1 MKIYL
6 SHKKSTNSEFTHVS
20 NIMILDNIVE
30 NCEATEIV
38 IDNFLM
44 QFSINELPIALEKIL
59 SKLRINAVLKIIEKD
74 IDIISMKYG
83 RGDWSLEELN
93 SKTFEGSPIKS
104 FLNIETIQEKLT
116 NKVKIEKSQLDQQN
130 GSFFIVARRL
140 TNG

>member
-20 NIMILDNIVE
+20 NIMMLDNIVT

-38 IDNFLM
+38 VDNFLL
-44 QFSINELPIALEKIL
+44 QFSLGELPIALDKIL
-59 SKLRINAVLKIIEKD
+59 SKLRINSKLTIKEKD

-93 SKTFEGSPIKS
+93 SNTFDSTAIKC
-104 FLNIETIQEKLT
+104 FLNIETIQGKLS
-116 NKVKIEKSQLDQQN
+116 NKVQIEKSHLDQKN
-130 GSFFIVARRL
+130 GNFLIVARRL
-140 TNG
+140 K

>member
-20 NIMILDNIVE
+20 NIMMLDNIVT

-38 IDNFLM
+38 VDNFLL
-44 QFSINELPIALEKIL
+44 QFSLGELPIALDKIL
-59 SKLRINAVLKIIEKD
+59 SKLRINSKLTIKEKD

-93 SKTFEGSPIKS
+93 SNAFDSTAIKC
-104 FLNIETIQEKLT
+104 FLNIETIQGKLS
-116 NKVKIEKSQLDQQN
+116 NKVQIEKSHLDQKN
-130 GSFFIVARRL
+130 GNFLIVARRL
-140 TNG
+140 K